1 MIINK
6 EKNNNNDYLYDI
18 SKETLLNIVNSAC
31 AGLIVLNSDN
41 NIIFINDIFCQFF
54 QFTKILKKLSLKK
67 LPEIIAK
74 TPEDLKELKTLVSKI
89 ISKSL
94 SPEPIEIS
102 LTDNENQKKIYKV
115 LAYPLKNEPEN
126 QILIFYDITKTREL
140 EQLKSDVISTVSHEL
155 KTPVAAMMG
164 YADLLED
171 GIAGEINFRQLEYL
185 EKIQIQ
191 GERLLKLI
199 NEILDFSRLEAG
211 RMSLY
216 LQTVNIEEALKDIIE
231 IVMPFINERKI
242 EIKTEIE
249 PELPEVEIDT
259 DKFRQI
265 ILNLLNN
272 AIKFTD
278 VITGKITIRVYQLS
292 KIKIAISVKDNG
304 IGIDAK
310 SLEHL
315 FEQFYRAEN
324 IEREYKGSGLGLAIT
339 KRLVELHGGS
349 IWVESELNKGSNFI
363 FTIPVPQK
371 E

>member
-1 MIINK
+1 M
-6 EKNNNNDYLYDI
+6 
-18 SKETLLNIVNSAC
+18 
-31 AGLIVLNSDN
+31 
-41 NIIFINDIFCQFF
+41 
-54 QFTKILKKLSLKK
+54 
-67 LPEIIAK
+67 
-74 TPEDLKELKTLVSKI
+74 
-89 ISKSL
+89 
-94 SPEPIEIS
+94 
-102 LTDNENQKKIYKV
+102 
-115 LAYPLKNEPEN
+115 
-126 QILIFYDITKTREL
+126 
-140 EQLKSDVISTVSHEL
+140 ISTVSHEL